1 VVELVKEVP
10 VEVIKVV
17 EKVKT
22 VEVIKEVPVEVIKE
36 VVKEVKVVKEVPV
49 EVIKEITLIREVEVV
64 KIVEKPVV
72 KIKEIIRT
80 VEVIKEVPVEII
92 KEVEVVKQI
101 DFNSLKKMMA
111 KMGTVEV
118 SKKVVGTTR
127 SRKEGTVVSRKEIKA
142 GEETMVTGKATKIK
156 STKTKSK
163 SKAKAKPA
171 AKKSASKTKATT
183 KKTTAKKAAPKKK
196 ATPKKAKK
204 DDLKKVEGIGP
215 AIEKL
220 LYAAKITTWKK
231 LSTTSTAAIKKI
243 LDKAGP
249 RFKMHDPKTWP
260 KQSGMAAKRDWAKL
274 TKWQDE
280 LDGEK

>member
-118 SKKVVGTTR
+118 SKKVVGETR
-127 SRKEGTVVSRKEIKA
+127 SRKEGKIVSRREIKA
-142 GEETMVTGKATKIK
+142 GEETKITGKAAKIK
-156 STKTKSK
+156 STKTKTK

-171 AKKSASKTKATT
+171 AKKSAAKAVT
-183 KKTTAKKAAPKKK
+183 KKVAPKKK
-196 ATPKKAKK
+196 AASKKVKK

-220 LYAAKITTWKK
+220 LHAAGITTFKK
-231 LSTTSTAAIKKI
+231 LSTTAASTVKKI

-260 KQSGMAAKRDWAKL
+260 KQSGMAAKGDWAKL

-280 LDGEK
+280 LDGGK